1 MFISVKQ
8 FEKAMTPEEKEKLF
22 RAIDYQEN
30 SAPLHL
36 PTEYVAIES
45 HFQLDRLQVTVNDV
59 AEVLKAGVDNVV
71 VDMKQ
76 RPSANAL
83 R

>member
-1 MFISVKQ
+1 
-8 FEKAMTPEEKEKLF
+8 MTSEEKEKLF

-30 SAPLHL
+30 TAPLHL
-36 PTEYVAIES
+36 PVEYVAIEGR
-45 HFQLDRLQVTVNDV
+45 FKLDRLQVAVNDV
-59 AEVLKAGVDNVV
+59 AEVLKACVDNVE

>member
-1 MFISVKQ
+1 
-8 FEKAMTPEEKEKLF
+8 MTSEEKEKLF

-30 SAPLHL
+30 TAPLHL
-36 PTEYVAIES
+36 PTEYVAIETY
-45 HFQLDRLQVTVNDV
+45 FKLDRLQVSVMDQV
-59 AEVLKAGVDNVV
+59 EVLRACVENVQL
-71 VDMKQ
+71 DMKQ

>member
-1 MFISVKQ
+1 
-8 FEKAMTPEEKEKLF
+8 MTPDEKEKLF

-30 SAPLHL
+30 TAPLHL
-36 PTEYVAIES
+36 PTEYVAVET
-45 HFQLDRLQVTVNDV
+45 HFRLDRLQVVINDEV
-59 AEVLKAGVDNVV
+59 EVLKACVDNVV
-71 VDMKQ
+71 VDIKQ

>member
-1 MFISVKQ
+1 MTPD
-8 FEKAMTPEEKEKLF
+8 EKAKLF

-30 SAPLHL
+30 TAPFHL

-45 HFQLDRLQVTVNDV
+45 YFQLDRLQLNVTDEV
-59 AEVLKAGVDNVV
+59 EVLKAIVDFVE

>member
-1 MFISVKQ
+1 
-8 FEKAMTPEEKEKLF
+8 MTPDEKEKLF

-30 SAPLHL
+30 TAPLHL
-36 PTEYVAIES
+36 PIEYVAIES
-45 HFQLDRLQVTVNDV
+45 YFQLDRLQLSVIDEV
-59 AEVLKAGVDNVV
+59 EVLKACVDHVE

>member
-1 MFISVKQ
+1 
-8 FEKAMTPEEKEKLF
+8 MTPEEKAKLF

-30 SAPLHL
+30 TAPLHL
-36 PTEYVAIES
+36 PSEYVALES
-45 HFQLDRLQVTVNDV
+45 HFVLDRLQLAVTD
-59 AEVLKAGVDNVV
+59 AAQVLRACVETVHVGLA
-71 VDMKQ
+71 Q